1 MAVVFAKT
9 QKGQEEMERRG
20 GGLTPR
26 VRRVLIFVDGKR
38 TVDDLRNMVAAD
50 DLTHTLGT
58 LEEEGYIEV
67 LATQDKAG
75 KTTTVTPGQPLPSI
89 TAFRDL
95 AETDPMS
102 LAKARNFMN
111 NTVNVFAGSVGTSS
125 LINNI
130 AAAQSHEELRSLF
143 DDWYFTIV
151 SSRDGKKEAETLRT
165 KLLEVI

>member
-9 QKGQEEMERRG
+9 QKGQEEMEHRG

-38 TVDDLRNMVAAD
+38 SVDDLRAMVASD
-50 DLTHTLGT
+50 DLTHTLGM
-58 LEEEGYIEV
+58 LEEEGFIEAV
-67 LATQDKAG
+67 ATRDKIGQTTAASAG
-75 KTTTVTPGQPLPSI
+75 QALPSI

-95 AETDPMS
+95 SETDAMS

-111 NTVNVFAGSVGTSS
+111 NTINVFAGSVGTST
-125 LINNI
+125 LIDHIQN
-130 AAAQSHEELRSLF
+130 AQSHEQLRALF
-143 DDWYFTIV
+143 DDWYYAIV
-151 SSRDGKKEAETLRT
+151 SSRDGRREAEGLRG